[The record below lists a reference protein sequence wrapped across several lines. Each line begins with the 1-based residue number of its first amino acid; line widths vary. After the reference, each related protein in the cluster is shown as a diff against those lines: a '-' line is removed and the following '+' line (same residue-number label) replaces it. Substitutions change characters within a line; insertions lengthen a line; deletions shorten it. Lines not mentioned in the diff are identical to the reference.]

1 MSSLRRNSI
10 DITSTRRI
18 AILCSVVWT
27 VLLGGSLSADIYQ
40 HRKEVR
46 LIGINTAHSLLEK
59 DIILR
64 RWGAQHGGIYVAVT
78 EQTQP
83 NPYLSNNPERDIT
96 TPSGKQLT
104 LVNPAYMNRQVYE
117 LEQVNPDGYR
127 SHITSLTPLRPE
139 NAPDPWE
146 REALKGFEIKEEE
159 KSEIIE
165 HNGQSIL
172 RLMRPLKTDT
182 ECLKCHASQG
192 YREGDVRGGISI
204 SLPLAPILKPIGDEM
219 RIASATHL
227 VIWVLGLSAIAFGS
241 RRIDRTTSA
250 LSNERNNFRIMF
262 NSAPVGMV
270 LIDESASVAEV
281 NNAFE
286 RIIGLAAGEII
297 GKRYGQVLKCT
308 NAQPETEGC
317 GQTSGCLHCPIFM
330 ALRNALT
337 NGEVSGSTEAQ
348 MNTLRNGEQDIRW
361 VSFNVEVVQVQGQR
375 HALMSLDDITDRK
388 RAEESL
394 LEAASLQKAHIEA
407 LEKAQAAQ
415 NETMEKLSII
425 TNGIPTLIAY
435 IDKDKRYLYVNR
447 SYAAWVGLAEEEII
461 GRSVREIIPQQAY
474 TASISSIERVLLGEA
489 CFLERAVTINGK
501 ERFHFVSF
509 YPQFNGEGSVKAY
522 FALITDITE
531 QRQLSEQLRQS
542 QKMDA
547 IGQLASGVAHDFN
560 NILTVITGYCQ
571 LMQLKT
577 KENDPL
583 RPDMEQ
589 LQNAAERAANLTQSL
604 LSFSRKQPL
613 NLQVLNLNPVL
624 WSMEKF
630 LKRIIGEDIQ
640 LIVSL
645 ENESLAVSADSG
657 QIQQVMMNLATNA
670 RDAMADGG
678 TVGMTLQRYAMGDS
692 FIQDHGYGVPGEYAL
707 LSVSDTG
714 RGMDRTTLERLFE
727 PFFTTKE
734 PGKGTG
740 LGLSI
745 VYGIIKQHNGFISV
759 DSEPGNGTTVRIYLP
774 LLAQEMVTT
783 QKSVVT
789 TPQTGNE
796 TILVAEDDPGV
807 RGAVAA
813 ILSNFEY
820 EVILAEDGL
829 KAVQTFAANSERIH
843 LVLMDIIMPNLNG
856 KEAAQRIRQIR
867 HDVRILFTSG
877 YTADIIMSRGELDS
891 GDELVMIPVKPIELL
906 RKIREVLD
914 R

>member
-1 MSSLRRNSI
+1 
-10 DITSTRRI
+10 
-18 AILCSVVWT
+18 
-27 VLLGGSLSADIYQ
+27 
-40 HRKEVR
+40 
-46 LIGINTAHSLLEK
+46 
-59 DIILR
+59 
-64 RWGAQHGGIYVAVT
+64 
-78 EQTQP
+78 
-83 NPYLSNNPERDIT
+83 
-96 TPSGKQLT
+96 
-104 LVNPAYMNRQVYE
+104 
-117 LEQVNPDGYR
+117 
-127 SHITSLTPLRPE
+127 
-139 NAPDPWE
+139 
-146 REALKGFEIKEEE
+146 
-159 KSEIIE
+159 
-165 HNGQSIL
+165 
-172 RLMRPLKTDT
+172 
-182 ECLKCHASQG
+182 
-192 YREGDVRGGISI
+192 
-204 SLPLAPILKPIGDEM
+204 
-219 RIASATHL
+219 
-227 VIWVLGLSAIAFGS
+227 
-241 RRIDRTTSA
+241 
-250 LSNERNNFRIMF
+250 MF

-891 GDELVMIPVKPIELL
+891 GDELVMKPVKPIELL